1 MAARTFEDSSGAR
14 WEVFEVQRSSHKTEA
29 VSAGLE
35 GGWLAFVCGSTKRR
49 LAPFPAE
56 WRTADV
62 AELERLCGR
71 ARAAR
76 SMGATKTAAAAAAGT
91 ATAPRAADAAA
102 RPRVPRIRSPRADR
116 PHASAGELPISAT
129 ATSEDAAE
137 DTVRTFAHQARLA
150 RLPAIEAMVRLKA
163 LLARVYTDPASPARD
178 LRTVRRWFVEAYYF
192 EREVPPPDSAD
203 QSR

>member
-1 MAARTFEDSSGAR
+1 M
-14 WEVFEVQRSSHKTEA
+14 QRSSHKAEA

-35 GGWLAFVCGSTKRR
+35 GGWLAFVCGPTKRR

-76 SMGATKTAAAAAAGT
+76 PTGATKTAVTGAATTGAASV
-91 ATAPRAADAAA
+91 PDAAS
-102 RPRVPRIRSPRADR
+102 RPRVPRIRSPHADR
-116 PHASAGELPISAT
+116 PYASAGELPINAT
-129 ATSEDAAE
+129 ATSADAAE
-137 DTVRTFAHQARLA
+137 ETVRAFAHQARLA
-150 RLPAIEAMVRLKA
+150 RLPAIEAMVQLKA
-163 LLARVYTDPASPARD
+163 LLGRVYTDPSSAARD
-178 LRTVRRWFVEAYYF
+178 LRAVRRWFVEAYYF
-192 EREVPPPDSAD
+192 EREVPPPDSSD